1 MRLAVFSDM
10 HSNIFA
16 LEAILADIR
25 SCGVDRL
32 VCAGDFFGY
41 YPWAAETFETLR
53 RIELTGVLGNHDHL
67 ILEIL
72 GLRSPLSVDRPRPA
86 YFDAAAQ
93 NSAQLGQNATA
104 WLTSL
109 PQKTTFQA
117 GSWQVHLAHGTPDD
131 PLEGRFYPDNN
142 TCFDWFPCSG
152 EILILGHTHYPLVR
166 RVQRGGLL
174 LNPGS
179 VGQPRDGD
187 ARPSWLLLDLGESN
201 NALRQPLISLRRV
214 DYDRPRV
221 MEMLRNM
228 GWSPRFIAALD
239 KTTPG
244 PLPISRSDETR
255 FPKNA
260 RSTLPKAG
268 LKSDQGVV
276 T

>member
-1 MRLAVFSDM
+1 MIID
-10 HSNIFA
+10 
-16 LEAILADIR
+16 
-25 SCGVDRL
+25 
-32 VCAGDFFGY
+32 
-41 YPWAAETFETLR
+41 P
-53 RIELTGVLGNHDHL
+53 
-67 ILEIL
+67 EIL

-93 NSAQLGQNATA
+93 NSAQLDQNATA
-104 WLTSL
+104 WLTCFRRRL
-109 PQKTTFQA
+109 HFKRVRGRCIWPT
-117 GSWQVHLAHGTPDD
+117 AHRRS
-131 PLEGRFYPDNN
+131 LEGRFYPDNN

-187 ARPSWLLLDLGESN
+187 ARPSWLLLDLGESS